1 MSNGTHPNKHLQASW
16 NKYGADN
23 FVINILEYC
32 DIDILNDREE
42 YWISYYHSNENTN
55 GYNIRIDPF
64 NNRGLKWT
72 QEQRNKM
79 EQQINKPDSYFHN
92 HTIPRHIMEKAWE
105 SSRNKVWTEEERKR
119 HSKIMTGLKV
129 KDTTNM
135 KLAQT
140 GENNGCAKLTENDV
154 REIINLLY
162 LGYKTCDIS
171 KIYPCTDSN
180 ISAIKNNKSWS
191 FIDRDET
198 INDTDKKKGVDKIY
212 EYNRIH
218 QKKIEIR

>member
-1 MSNGTHPNKHLQASW
+1 M
-16 NKYGADN
+16 
-23 FVINILEYC
+23 INILEYC

-42 YWISYYHSNENTN
+42 YWILYYHSNENEN

-72 QEQRNKM
+72 KEQHDKM
-79 EQQINKPDSYFHN
+79 EKQINKPDSYYHN
-92 HTIPRHIMEKAWE
+92 HTIPKHIMEKAWE
-105 SSRNKVWTEEERKR
+105 SNRNKVWTEEERNR
-119 HSKIMTGLKV
+119 QSEILTGLKV

-140 GENNGCAKLTENDV
+140 GENNGCAKLTEDDV

-162 LGYKTCDIS
+162 LGYKICDIS
-171 KIYPCTDSN
+171 KIYPCTDRN
-180 ISAIKNNKSWS
+180 ISAIKNNKSWN
-191 FIDRDET
+191 FIDRDKT
-198 INDTDKKKGVDKIY
+198 INNVYKKRGIEKIY

-218 QKKIEIR
+218 QKKIENK